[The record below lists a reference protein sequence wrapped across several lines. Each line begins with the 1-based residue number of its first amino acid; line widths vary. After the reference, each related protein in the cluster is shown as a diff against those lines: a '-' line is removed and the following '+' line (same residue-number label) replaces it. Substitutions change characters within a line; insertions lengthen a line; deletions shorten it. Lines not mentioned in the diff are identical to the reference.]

1 MISAECGALPGGKV
15 GGMGDVLAAVPP
27 VLASL
32 DHTVHVL
39 LPSYGVYQHEADE
52 VRELVVDF
60 AGSSQRLTL
69 HRLRSVQTGV
79 QHWVLHHPAFG
90 APPGQIYHHDGD
102 GAPFATD
109 ANLYALFSLAAAQC
123 LQAEAWGPLDVLHLH
138 DWHSAGV
145 LLFRDTFQVPRV
157 VFTIHNL
164 ALQGQRP
171 LGGHPSSFAAW
182 FPDLAC
188 PADAIDAHYTDCY
201 NPMRLGIRSADR
213 VHAVSPT
220 YAREIQQP
228 NGAFLRGGEGLEADL
243 AEAANADRLVG
254 ILNGYDPEPAPPAD
268 ASLIALLEHT
278 VRGWISEVD
287 TVPSAHYLALRN
299 LERLRARKK
308 GVTALT
314 SVTRVTPQKLALL
327 QEPID
332 DHGTSALDALLA
344 GLRSG
349 ECFVLLGTGDADL
362 ERFLTKVSARQDNF
376 VFLNGYS
383 ETVAQRLYAEGALFL
398 MPSVFEPCGISQM
411 MAMAHGQPCVVH
423 GVGGLADTIRDGVDG
438 FVFTATDA
446 AEAAHRMLDTVQ
458 RALTMRRK
466 EAAGWQAIIEGA
478 RNTRFPWLDA
488 AKRYLSELYER

>member
-15 GGMGDVLAAVPP
+15 GGMGDVLAAMPP
-27 VLASL
+27 ALAAL
-32 DHTVHVL
+32 GQTVHVL
-39 LPSYGVYQHEADE
+39 LPSYGVYQDQADVACE
-52 VRELVVDF
+52 VAVDF

-69 HRLRSVQTGV
+69 HRLQPLQPGV

-90 APPGQIYHHDGD
+90 SPPGQIYHHDGD

-109 ANLYALFSLAAAQC
+109 ANLYALFSLGAAHC
-123 LQAEAWGPLDVLHLH
+123 LQADAWGPLDVLHLH
-138 DWHSAGV
+138 DWHGAGV
-145 LLFRDTFQVPRV
+145 LLFRETFNVPRV

-171 LGGHPSSFAAW
+171 LHGHPSSLSAW
-182 FPDLAC
+182 YPDLIC

-228 NGAFLRGGEGLEADL
+228 NGRFIRGGEGLEADL
-243 AEAANADRLVG
+243 AEAADADRLVG
-254 ILNGYDPEPAPPAD
+254 ILNGYDPEPAPAVHVG
-268 ASLIALLEHT
+268 LITALEHT
-278 VRGWISEVD
+278 LRGWIAEEGAVA
-287 TVPSAHYLALRN
+287 SAHYLALRN
-299 LERLRARKK
+299 LERLRGRKK
-308 GVTALT
+308 GITALT
-314 SVTRVTPQKLALL
+314 SITRVTPQKLALM

-332 DHGTSALDALLA
+332 APGTSALDALLA

-349 ECFVLLGTGDADL
+349 ECYVLLGTGDADL
-362 ERFLTKVSARQDNF
+362 ERFLTEVSARHDNF

-423 GVGGLADTIRDGVDG
+423 GVGGLADTVRDAVDG
-438 FVFTATDA
+438 FVFTASDA
-446 AEAAHRMLDTVQ
+446 AQAAHNMLDTVQ

-466 EAAGWQAIIEGA
+466 DAAGWQVIVEAA
-478 RNTRFPWLDA
+478 RNKRFPWRDA